1 MVHKDSPGK
10 RLYDEVTRRNVTIG
24 DGWPT
29 LKETPD
35 WAMGNL
41 GKKFYDQLYRVS
53 KHHVSI
59 GSHIHLTRLL
69 STICWVK
76 VYSKDPELQEEEP
89 NLKKHFAPK
98 FKNVYPWIFS
108 DPHTR
113 PILHAFIKRKE
124 LIPKNIWK
132 RVKISIEQGMYQR
145 IILTAEAMEDFLI
158 KNKKIKKGR
167 HKWETKDYSRK
178 VKVKVGFC
186 WSL

>member
-1 MVHKDSPGK
+1 MLVHKDSPEK

-41 GKKFYDQLYRVS
+41 GEKFYDQLYRVS

-124 LIPKNIWK
+124 LIPE
-132 RVKISIEQGMYQR
+132 KISGRESRYPLSKACIKGSSWQR
-145 IILTAEAMEDFLI
+145 KPWRI
-158 KNKKIKKGR
+158 
-167 HKWETKDYSRK
+167 S
-178 VKVKVGFC
+178 
-186 WSL
+186 